1 MLSSYFRLETGF
13 EPGTFGV
20 AFNASVLRPNA
31 NWDKIVVLV
40 FTIIYIFLQTFYE
53 TQNLVFL
60 QNINFTVFFFILIFQ
75 NLAFVFVQIWKI
87 TRFYVTQEL
96 FEEFRF
102 FLLVSTHEIKN
113 FGSLFYTVRVHNIL
127 STWGWCTK

>member
-1 MLSSYFRLETGF
+1 MLSSMLLSTELCDRPCYDLLSSIYLMLSSYFRLETGF

-40 FTIIYIFLQTFYE
+40 FTIIYIFLRTFYE

-60 QNINFTVFFFILIFQ
+60 QNINITVFF
-75 NLAFVFVQIWKI
+75 
-87 TRFYVTQEL
+87 
-96 FEEFRF
+96 
-102 FLLVSTHEIKN
+102 
-113 FGSLFYTVRVHNIL
+113 L
-127 STWGWCTK
+127 S